1 MKSAV
6 TSKAVV
12 GKSRDIFTIQEVNIL
27 IEAPAMGS
35 VPSSGDIIPYKGRR
49 VAFNLEE
56 GIQGDRKDARDF
68 SPVMR
73 RLM

>member
-35 VPSSGDIIPYKGRR
+35 VLSSGDIIPYKGRR

-56 GIQGDRKDARDF
+56 VGIQGDRKDARDF
-68 SPVMR
+68 SPAMR
-73 RLM
+73 R